1 MSSRY
6 FDLSDDVYLEGR
18 WELGHPQ
25 DAQGNE
31 LKNPWQIFRKGRPSS
46 WAGRVRIP
54 IDIPGSVLDYSH
66 ASGSIPVVTSRVAA
80 IFERLAPNDVQ
91 LFPVDI
97 EGQQPD
103 EFFILNAIRRV
114 NCIDDVASEQ
124 VRYWTPEDGLAEK
137 VGTYTFVWGMRIDA
151 TRLGSA
157 RVFRPLHW
165 EVVLVIPEDIKLAL
179 ESIGATGV
187 WFKDVS
193 PLR

>member
-25 DAQGNE
+25 DAEGNE
-31 LKNPWQIFRKGRPSS
+31 LKTPWQMFRTGRPSS

-54 IDIPGSVLDYSH
+54 IDIPGGVLDYSH
-66 ASGSIPVVTSRVAA
+66 ASGSIPVVSSRVAA
-80 IFERLAPNDVQ
+80 IFERLAPKDVQ
-91 LFPVDI
+91 LFPVEI
-97 EGQQPD
+97 EGQRPGA
-103 EFFILNAIRRV
+103 FFILNAIRRV

-124 VRYWTPEDGLAEK
+124 VRYWTPRDGLAEK
-137 VGTYTFVWGMRIDA
+137 AGTYAFVWGMRIDA

-179 ESIGATGV
+179 EAIGATGV

>member
-1 MSSRY
+1 MPQRY
-6 FDLSDDVYLEGR
+6 FDLTDDVYLEGR

-25 DAQGNE
+25 DTQGAK
-31 LKNPWQIFRKGRPSS
+31 LVNPWQFRMGKPSS
-46 WAGRVRIP
+46 WTERVRIP
-54 IDIPGSVLDYSH
+54 VKIPGTAMDYSH
-66 ASGSIPVVTSRVAA
+66 AAFSIPVVTSRVAT

-97 EGQQPD
+97 KGQPD
-103 EFFILNAIRRV
+103 DFFILNAVRRV
-114 NCIDDVASEQ
+114 NCIDDEASEEA
-124 VRYWTPEDGLAEK
+124 RYWTSEDGWAEK
-137 VGTYTFVWGMRIDA
+137 VGTYRSVWGMRIDA

-187 WFKDVS
+187 WFQDVS